1 MPYFRM
7 IWVVC
12 RARVRERAASADNT
26 VLASDDKT
34 NGGGMRKILRRRE
47 AYQ

>member
-1 MPYFRM
+1 M

-12 RARVRERAASADNT
+12 RARVWGRTASADNT
-26 VLASDDKT
+26 VLATDDKN